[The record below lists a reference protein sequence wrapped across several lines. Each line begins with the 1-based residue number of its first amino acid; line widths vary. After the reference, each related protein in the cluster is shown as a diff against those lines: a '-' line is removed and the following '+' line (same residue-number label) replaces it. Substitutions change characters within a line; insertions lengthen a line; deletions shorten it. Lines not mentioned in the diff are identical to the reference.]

1 MYNKIRYSI
10 LFYFHATFKDIY
22 DINLIDLETIMSV
35 YGHPYDFS
43 QKNKVRLVVNQTLS
57 CRKNC

>member
-10 LFYFHATFKDIY
+10 LFYFHATFKYIY

-43 QKNKVRLVVNQTLS
+43 PKNKARMVNQTLS
-57 CRKNC
+57 CCKNC